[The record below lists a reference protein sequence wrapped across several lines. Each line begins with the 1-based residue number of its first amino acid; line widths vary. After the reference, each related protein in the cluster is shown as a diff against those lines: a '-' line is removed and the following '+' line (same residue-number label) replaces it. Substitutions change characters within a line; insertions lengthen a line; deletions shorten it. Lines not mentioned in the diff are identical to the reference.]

1 MPRKRYW
8 KKARKRLARKVVTG
22 EFSQSDARFNFSSRG
37 RQCIANCL
45 IALIKHANTRA
56 TLWRSN
62 DLDEI
67 LVEGD
72 KLYRGVQDFLGYID
86 NYLMVTELPSTYEL
100 NDVLHEIKYQ
110 SPLTGAVGSSEA
122 PSEHMVGIMSLAD
135 ALAETFSSSVCAL
148 FTLNSNTLGIIKD
161 ESTYFV
167 FDPHS
172 RNRDGMVCYN
182 GTSITL
188 EFGCLDDVHC
198 HLQIL
203 HRNIS
208 PSEDFACQ
216 FEMVAVEITQV
227 VARNDTDVVQEV
239 KSTQHE
245 MLFSRLNYATR
256 FDICKKLGLKI
267 ELLIDENPINER
279 LNEPAKVVSV
289 KADGN
294 CFFNALSHELSGTEH
309 NNAQLRQ
316 AIAQNIE
323 ENPCV
328 FSNILRDEYAEDG
341 VENYIKQS
349 KMFDDGTWATEV
361 EIFSACDLLALD
373 IYTYFENTWLKY
385 SRALLNRNYVTHSRG
400 SIYLNN
406 KGGNHYEIVTDVKSW
421 QNGDDEG
428 DPAMVTQHEVTRN
441 TEWYEVGHTEKQTTS
456 SMSEADMRYELCE
469 EYRENVKKSSRRRY
483 KTDQNY
489 NKKSNLRSSA
499 KYKYNASH
507 REALKTRSV
516 KKYETDVQ
524 HREKVIA
531 SNIQKYHLDDKYRK
545 QVKTRSA
552 EQKPCGFVNAR
563 NIWICHTCSSK
574 LKSGK
579 VPVKAWDNNMLV
591 EEVPPELARLNS
603 IERHLISLHIPFMKI
618 SQLPKTRQYG
628 IHGPVICVP
637 SNVQKTVTVL
647 PRVRVD
653 DQMLTIKLKRKL
665 SYKGYYDYQVADKG
679 NLRDAIMWLKENN
692 DFYTDVTFNEI
703 WNPDINLREEE
714 EDEELLEAPSEDV
727 IISDATLDIC
737 LQPVDIAQEVLDQ
750 ISEYVL
756 CIAPAE
762 GNRPISI
769 LMDDKNEAKAFPTLF
784 PSGRGTFGAFRDE
797 QITLSRY
804 INCRLMSA
812 DDRFSKNVDYIFFSQ
827 YRSELNQILSNISIA
842 LRKGTDSSIRKM
854 TIKDI
859 TDGKYIR
866 SLLTSD
872 EAYKF
877 LRPVRGTPAFW
888 QAAQKDLLA
897 MVRQL
902 GLPTWFCSFSSA
914 EMRWPEVFD
923 CLLRQRG
930 DKRLSS
936 EIDWL
941 EKCQILRE
949 NCVMTARLFQNRF
962 QSFLRNIILS
972 SCKPLG
978 EVVDYFFRVEFQ
990 QRGSPHIHCLLW
1002 VKDSPK
1008 YGVNSNAEVEAYIDR
1023 HVTCQ
1028 IPQEHEDKELFDI
1041 VNSVQQHSK
1050 SHTKSCRKKG
1060 TVCRYG
1066 FPRPPSSR
1074 TFIAQCDQGIAAD
1087 DSAIAKAKDILKKIM
1102 SHIFNEN
1109 WQCAE
1114 DANLA
1119 KLLEELNITQDG
1131 IEMSCRM
1138 ITKKVSV
1145 ILQRECSSIWT
1156 NPYNPTLLRAWNANL
1171 DVQFVTDAYA
1181 CVVYILSYIS
1191 KGERE
1196 MSFLMEGC
1204 VNECLNQGHHSA
1216 RDVMKKIGM
1225 LYLRNREVS
1234 AQESAFRAC
1243 NMPLKGCSRNVV
1255 FLPTG
1260 GDSVKISLPL
1270 SVLKN
1275 KLKASGGEL
1284 NPSDMWMTS
1293 MIEKYRA
1300 RPRQQEIDEICYGEF
1315 FSRYRVLS
1323 QTQAKGNKKALKLE
1337 KGLGHVQKR
1346 ETTQPAIVRYPRFRK
1361 EKNSEKYYRS
1371 ILELFFPHRTD
1382 EDLKPLSYKNY
1393 TEFYKFGK
1401 CSVHGRSMNVKE
1413 LVTENMRKF
1422 ENIRE
1427 ELSEAGNM
1435 LADEQLSQ
1443 DEWADLITELQQRTR
1458 DEGRDSNVIHT
1469 VEDEQECDDIP
1480 DLHQTT
1486 SEITFVKNVF
1496 ISKEEALPILRS
1508 LNEMQT
1514 EVFYAIRQWCVKKAN
1529 GKNPDPFHL
1538 FISGGAGTGKS
1549 HLVKAIYYET
1559 SKVLANRAEDI
1570 SQIRVL
1576 LTASTGV
1583 AAYNIK
1589 ATTIHSTF
1597 SIPVQATIPYR
1608 PLAEEKINTLKCRYE
1623 NLELL
1628 IIDEISMVD
1637 YKLLSYIHGRLRQIK
1652 SASDEFPFGKVSIIA
1667 VGDFYQL
1674 PPVKASPLF
1683 KPNSLGDLWN
1693 GYFKLVELNE
1703 IMRQKGG
1710 KKFAEMLNR
1719 IRTKKKGEIMN
1730 ACDISMLSQR
1740 ETGETK
1746 SDIIHIYP
1754 TNAQVNEFNLKRL
1767 LSLDKEIVEIAADV
1781 LTPTSENRSSSCR
1794 TYIPM
1799 GQLQKTLKFS
1809 VEARA
1814 MLLRNIDATDG
1825 LVNGVI
1831 GTIVSIHRAEGTIEV
1846 DVIHVRFDDHRV
1858 GAALRMRSK
1867 CRYEDGVPITK
1878 VEDSFSGR
1886 GSYKQFP
1893 LKLSWGCTIHK
1904 MQGVTVDAALV
1915 DFKKAFR
1922 AGQISECY
1930 DKNDDF
1936 FRQFKTK
1943 KQGGVGFLLRSE
1955 LKVRVMDIEVLNL
1968 EFLCLLLVEKDTV
1981 LQCVKDF
1988 VKRTCKSG
1996 YGLSHNGRFQ

>member
-1 MPRKRYW
+1 M
-8 KKARKRLARKVVTG
+8 ALKRLALKVVTG

-100 NDVLHEIKYQ
+100 NDVLYEIKYQ

-188 EFGCLDDVHC
+188 EFGCLDDIHC

-227 VARNDTDVVQEV
+227 VAGNDTDVVQEV

-279 LNEPAKVVSV
+279 LNKPAKVVSV

-441 TEWYEVGHTEKQTTS
+441 TEWYEVGHIEKQTTS

-489 NKKSNLRSSA
+489 NEKSNLRSSA
-499 KYKYNASH
+499 KYKYNESH

-524 HREKVIA
+524 HRE
-531 SNIQKYHLDDKYRK
+531 
-545 QVKTRSA
+545 
-552 EQKPCGFVNAR
+552 KPCGFVNAR

-727 IISDATLDIC
+727 IISDATLDTC

-750 ISEYVL
+750 ISEDVL

-872 EAYKF
+872 GAYKF

-978 EVVDYFFRVEFQ
+978 EVEDYFFRVEFQ

-1087 DSAIAKAKDILKKIM
+1087 DLAIVKAKDILKKIM
-1102 SHIFNEN
+1102 SHIFNEK

-1119 KLLEELNITQDG
+1119 KLLKELNITQDD

-1156 NPYNPTLLRAWNANL
+1156 NPHNPTLLRAWNANL

-1225 LYLRNREVS
+1225 LYLRNRE
-1234 AQESAFRAC
+1234 
-1243 NMPLKGCSRNVV
+1243 
-1255 FLPTG
+1255 
-1260 GDSVKISLPL
+1260 
-1270 SVLKN
+1270 
-1275 KLKASGGEL
+1275 
-1284 NPSDMWMTS
+1284 
-1293 MIEKYRA
+1293 
-1300 RPRQQEIDEICYGEF
+1300 
-1315 FSRYRVLS
+1315 
-1323 QTQAKGNKKALKLE
+1323 AKGNKKALELE
-1337 KGLGHVQKR
+1337 KELGHVQKR

-1382 EDLKPLSYKNY
+1382 EDLKPLYYKNY

-1496 ISKEEALPILRS
+1496 ISKEEALPILRF

-1608 PLAEEKINTLKCRYE
+1608 PLAEEKLNTLKCRYE

-1683 KPNSLGDLWN
+1683 KPNPLGDLWN

-1703 IMRQKGG
+1703 IMRQKGD

-1809 VEARA
+1809 VEARV
-1814 MLLRNIDATDG
+1814 MLLRKIDATDG

-1858 GAALRMRSK
+1858 GAALRIRSK

-1922 AGQISECY
+1922 AGQMYVALS
-1930 DKNDDF
+1930 
-1936 FRQFKTK
+1936 R
-1943 KQGGVGFLLRSE
+1943 
-1955 LKVRVMDIEVLNL
+1955 
-1968 EFLCLLLVEKDTV
+1968 
-1981 LQCVKDF
+1981 QCVKDF

>member
-1 MPRKRYW
+1 
-8 KKARKRLARKVVTG
+8 
-22 EFSQSDARFNFSSRG
+22 
-37 RQCIANCL
+37 
-45 IALIKHANTRA
+45 
-56 TLWRSN
+56 
-62 DLDEI
+62 
-67 LVEGD
+67 
-72 KLYRGVQDFLGYID
+72 
-86 NYLMVTELPSTYEL
+86 
-100 NDVLHEIKYQ
+100 
-110 SPLTGAVGSSEA
+110 
-122 PSEHMVGIMSLAD
+122 
-135 ALAETFSSSVCAL
+135 
-148 FTLNSNTLGIIKD
+148 
-161 ESTYFV
+161 
-167 FDPHS
+167 
-172 RNRDGMVCYN
+172 
-182 GTSITL
+182 
-188 EFGCLDDVHC
+188 
-198 HLQIL
+198 
-203 HRNIS
+203 
-208 PSEDFACQ
+208 
-216 FEMVAVEITQV
+216 
-227 VARNDTDVVQEV
+227 
-239 KSTQHE
+239 
-245 MLFSRLNYATR
+245 
-256 FDICKKLGLKI
+256 
-267 ELLIDENPINER
+267 
-279 LNEPAKVVSV
+279 
-289 KADGN
+289 
-294 CFFNALSHELSGTEH
+294 
-309 NNAQLRQ
+309 
-316 AIAQNIE
+316 
-323 ENPCV
+323 
-328 FSNILRDEYAEDG
+328 
-341 VENYIKQS
+341 
-349 KMFDDGTWATEV
+349 
-361 EIFSACDLLALD
+361 
-373 IYTYFENTWLKY
+373 
-385 SRALLNRNYVTHSRG
+385 
-400 SIYLNN
+400 
-406 KGGNHYEIVTDVKSW
+406 
-421 QNGDDEG
+421 
-428 DPAMVTQHEVTRN
+428 
-441 TEWYEVGHTEKQTTS
+441 
-456 SMSEADMRYELCE
+456 MSEADMRYELCE
-469 EYRENVKKSSRRRY
+469 EYRENVKKSSRRR
-483 KTDQNY
+483 KQV
-489 NKKSNLRSSA
+489 
-499 KYKYNASH
+499 
-507 REALKTRSV
+507 KTRSAEQY
-516 KKYETDVQ
+516 K
-524 HREKVIA
+524 
-531 SNIQKYHLDDKYRK
+531 LDGKHRK

-552 EQKPCGFVNAR
+552 EQNKLDEKHREQMKARSVKKYKHDEKQREQMKARSVKKYKHDEKHRERMKTRSVKKYDLDELHRQEVKTRSANMYRFDAKHNQLVRNVAQKKYGCSKRDMSAKNSIEKFGKSIKCGPNCVCCICIRSFFRKSVIVYKRNKYKCGNISTKYKHKCNTFCTKPCGFVNAR

-603 IERHLISLHIPFMKI
+603 IERYLISLHIPFMKI

-653 DQMLTIKLKRKL
+653 DPMLTIKIKRKL
-665 SYKGYYDYQVADKG
+665 SYKGYYDYQVVDKG

-714 EDEELLEAPSEDV
+714 EDEELLEAPSKNV
-727 IISDATLDIC
+727 IISDATLDTC

-750 ISEYVL
+750 ISEDVL

-784 PSGRGTFGAFRDE
+784 PSGRVTFGAFRDE

-804 INCRLMSA
+804 FNCRLMSA
-812 DDRFSKNVDYIFFSQ
+812 DDRFSKNVDYIFFSH

-877 LRPVRGTPAFW
+877 LRPDIGTPAFW

-902 GLPTWFCSFSSA
+902 GLSTWFCSFSSA

-962 QSFLRNIILS
+962 QSFLRSIILS

-978 EVVDYFFRVEFQ
+978 EVEDYFFRVEFQ

-1008 YGVNSNAEVEAYIDR
+1008 YGVNSNTEVEAYIDK

-1074 TFIAQCDQGIAAD
+1074 TFIARCDQGIAAD

-1102 SHIFNEN
+1102 SHIFNEK

-1119 KLLEELNITQDG
+1119 KLLEELNITQDD

-1138 ITKKVSV
+1138 ITKRVS
-1145 ILQRECSSIWT
+1145 
-1156 NPYNPTLLRAWNANL
+1156 
-1171 DVQFVTDAYA
+1171 
-1181 CVVYILSYIS
+1181 
-1191 KGERE
+1191 GERE

-1204 VNECLNQGHHSA
+1204 VNECLNQGHHSGK
-1216 RDVMKKIGM
+1216 DVMKKIGM
-1225 LYLRNREVS
+1225 LYLRNRE
-1234 AQESAFRAC
+1234 
-1243 NMPLKGCSRNVV
+1243 
-1255 FLPTG
+1255 
-1260 GDSVKISLPL
+1260 
-1270 SVLKN
+1270 
-1275 KLKASGGEL
+1275 
-1284 NPSDMWMTS
+1284 
-1293 MIEKYRA
+1293 
-1300 RPRQQEIDEICYGEF
+1300 
-1315 FSRYRVLS
+1315 
-1323 QTQAKGNKKALKLE
+1323 AKGNKKALELE
-1337 KGLGHVQKR
+1337 KGLDHVQKR

-1382 EDLKPLSYKNY
+1382 EDLKPLYYKNY
-1393 TEFYKFGK
+1393 TEFHKFGK

-1422 ENIRE
+1422 ENISE

-1458 DEGRDSNVIHT
+1458 DEGRDSNVINT

-1514 EVFYAIRQWCVKKAN
+1514 EIFYAIRQWCVKKAN

-1608 PLAEEKINTLKCRYE
+1608 PLAEEKLNTLKC
-1623 NLELL
+1623 
-1628 IIDEISMVD
+1628 
-1637 YKLLSYIHGRLRQIK
+1637 RLRQIK

-1683 KPNSLGDLWN
+1683 KPNPLGDLWN
-1693 GYFKLVELNE
+1693 GYFKLVELNK
-1703 IMRQKGG
+1703 IMGQKGD

-1794 TYIPM
+1794 THIPM
-1799 GQLQKTLKFS
+1799 VQLQKTLKFS
-1809 VEARA
+1809 VEARV

-1858 GAALRMRSK
+1858 GATLRMRSK

-1936 FRQFKTK
+1936 FGQFKTK

-1981 LQCVKDF
+1981 LISQLQKQVEKLKENLHTFLNPDQLESLKKPRGRGSRANQWTDETILSALQIRYSIF
-1988 VKRTCKSG
+1988 DI
-1996 YGLSHNGRFQ
+1996 GLDEDKITEDRITEYHIPG

>member
-148 FTLNSNTLGIIKD
+148 FTLNSNTLGIIKN

-524 HREKVIA
+524 HREK
-531 SNIQKYHLDDKYRK
+531 
-545 QVKTRSA
+545 
-552 EQKPCGFVNAR
+552 PCGFVNAR

-714 EDEELLEAPSEDV
+714 EDEELLEAASEDV
-727 IISDATLDIC
+727 IISDATLDTC

-1074 TFIAQCDQGIAAD
+1074 TFIPQCDQGIAAD

-1225 LYLRNREVS
+1225 LYLRNRE
-1234 AQESAFRAC
+1234 
-1243 NMPLKGCSRNVV
+1243 
-1255 FLPTG
+1255 
-1260 GDSVKISLPL
+1260 
-1270 SVLKN
+1270 
-1275 KLKASGGEL
+1275 
-1284 NPSDMWMTS
+1284 
-1293 MIEKYRA
+1293 
-1300 RPRQQEIDEICYGEF
+1300 
-1315 FSRYRVLS
+1315 
-1323 QTQAKGNKKALKLE
+1323 AKGNKKALELE

-1608 PLAEEKINTLKCRYE
+1608 PLAEEKLNTLKCRYE

-1703 IMRQKGG
+1703 IMRQKGD

-1781 LTPTSENRSSSCR
+1781 LTPT
-1794 TYIPM
+1794 
-1799 GQLQKTLKFS
+1799 FS
-1809 VEARA
+1809 VEARV

-1922 AGQISECY
+1922 AGQMYVALS
-1930 DKNDDF
+1930 
-1936 FRQFKTK
+1936 R
-1943 KQGGVGFLLRSE
+1943 
-1955 LKVRVMDIEVLNL
+1955 
-1968 EFLCLLLVEKDTV
+1968 
-1981 LQCVKDF
+1981 QCVKDF

>member
-1 MPRKRYW
+1 M
-8 KKARKRLARKVVTG
+8 ARKHLALKVVTG

-72 KLYRGVQDFLGYID
+72 KLYRGVQDFLGYFD
-86 NYLMVTELPSTYEL
+86 NYLMVTELPSIYEL
-100 NDVLHEIKYQ
+100 NDVLYEIKYH

-198 HLQIL
+198 HLQKL

-227 VARNDTDVVQEV
+227 VAGNDTDVVQEV

-373 IYTYFENTWLKY
+373 IYTYFEKRWLKY

-441 TEWYEVGHTEKQTTS
+441 TEWYEVGHIEKQTTS

-499 KYKYNASH
+499 KYKYNESH

-552 EQKPCGFVNAR
+552 EQYKLDKKHRKQVKTRSAEQERMKTRSLKQYKLDEQHRKQVKTRSAEQYKLDGKHRKQPCGFVNAR

-714 EDEELLEAPSEDV
+714 EDEKLLEAPSEDV
-727 IISDATLDIC
+727 IISDATLDTC

-750 ISEYVL
+750 ISEDIL

-978 EVVDYFFRVEFQ
+978 EVEDYFFRVEFQ

-1102 SHIFNEN
+1102 LHIFNEK

-1119 KLLEELNITQDG
+1119 KLLEELNITQDD

-1216 RDVMKKIGM
+1216 KDVMKKIGM

-1323 QTQAKGNKKALKLE
+1323 QTQAKGNKKALELE
-1337 KGLGHVQKR
+1337 NGLGHVQKR

-1382 EDLKPLSYKNY
+1382 EDLKPLHCKNY
-1393 TEFYKFGK
+1393 AEFYKFGK

-1435 LADEQLSQ
+1435 LADKQLSQ

-1570 SQIRVL
+1570 SQILVL

-1608 PLAEEKINTLKCRYE
+1608 PLAEEKLNTLKCRYE

-1683 KPNSLGDLWN
+1683 KPNPLGDLWN

-1703 IMRQKGG
+1703 IMRQKGD

-1809 VEARA
+1809 VEARV

-1922 AGQISECY
+1922 AGQMYVALS
-1930 DKNDDF
+1930 
-1936 FRQFKTK
+1936 R
-1943 KQGGVGFLLRSE
+1943 
-1955 LKVRVMDIEVLNL
+1955 
-1968 EFLCLLLVEKDTV
+1968 
-1981 LQCVKDF
+1981 QCVKDF